1 MSRDDFS
8 SFTQLCGYLCLSSS
22 NKEVHSTGTLLNV
35 RKATPDYN
43 HKSEKSQEV
52 YAEEGTA
59 IITEPLLS
67 SSTDSSKRP
76 HTDNSNQP
84 SSNNHRGRRLERF
97 HFRKHRPS
105 FGERNQSTVL
115 CCSPVPPG
123 PGQVDLCPQTWFC
136 SEYPEDPS
144 QANQPSVPQTTE
156 EHGGSLCQLQI
167 SDILWRALFFMT
179 CLPLC
184 YLCYFS
190 RKMRRRRKITRAPNE
205 QHTRNC
211 HDLSRN
217 PHSQVVTEGQ
227 DLMGQTI
234 LGQMKQIKSA
244 LKGTVN
250 TNILTKPEQSESQED
265 KVVEGSEDTM
275 RLPNGTPRPVEEDAS
290 PTKVIKINVIVL
302 HSSSSYLIHKR
313 LISTFGDP
321 PRSPSLQGSQSD
333 GMLRTHT
340 APAEGFATRSLLQ
353 VPGAKSSSVKRL
365 GSLPSSFSTRHN
377 GRQGQSMC
385 IDTHDSRPTEPLVV
399 ANHHG
404 GAISVHFSSQEK
416 LSTVVEDE
424 DPGEESALIPGT
436 TESFT
441 RRSSSSTSDQFYDC
455 TDTISSLPT
464 VLPEDGV
471 QRPAIIISS
480 SQNEEEVVI
489 AGSFVPTTK
498 KEHKPDHWKKVRT
511 LSCFLGLSRAS
522 KGHIS
527 DDDDQTV
534 QDGPSDP
541 TQHQGRRVSTNL
553 SEGNNSLE
561 LIGMPRNSAH
571 VEHEAVQLRS
581 GEKKRRSDSKSRS
594 NSSPSSRFVSGASV
608 KREKK
613 NEGSRKKSLI
623 KGRWSMGKSF
633 SKIGPHIK
641 EDLVKME
648 SLGNRIELIKDLGF
662 QVSFA
667 VFDEASVSQW
677 KGRDLQEAFD
687 IPNMDLFLL
696 AVRQNNVSELNEVLN
711 TESGMISY
719 LAKFWTGFYP
729 LLLIEILNK
738 NIDNAEEIEPFSRQL
753 RRIHAYFGDVHHI
766 RIAEDE
772 LDDHM
777 DWIAECL
784 GRLYI
789 HARLFQCSRVY
800 GDGLSSLD
808 RCPGGCE
815 LNKRRTRSSQRLF
828 RKPNLM
834 KKHSRSAYGRTKF
847 ISDDI
852 SERI

>member
-144 QANQPSVPQTTE
+144 QANQPS
-156 EHGGSLCQLQI
+156 
-167 SDILWRALFFMT
+167 
-179 CLPLC
+179 
-184 YLCYFS
+184 
-190 RKMRRRRKITRAPNE
+190 
-205 QHTRNC
+205 
-211 HDLSRN
+211 
-217 PHSQVVTEGQ
+217 
-227 DLMGQTI
+227 
-234 LGQMKQIKSA
+234 
-244 LKGTVN
+244 
-250 TNILTKPEQSESQED
+250 ED

-581 GEKKRRSDSKSRS
+581 GEKKRR
-594 NSSPSSRFVSGASV
+594 ASV